1 MHQLPELSSVF
12 DAEVTAGLCSL
23 DSLSQYPRTKEQIP
37 WYPITQG
44 LGEGVSEQKAFVKT
58 APVVFRRLAALVATA
73 CFTKQKVK
81 GLDLKGKVRALG
93 SEHMH
98 GNKSGAK
105 MEGHAVVPASY
116 VSLHSFHL
124 VCFHF
129 I

>member
-1 MHQLPELSSVF
+1 MQKSRLVSAAWTHCPNTLEPRSR
-12 DAEVTAGLCSL
+12 SL
-23 DSLSQYPRTKEQIP
+23 G
-37 WYPITQG
+37 TQG